1 MSLLSAHRE
10 RLRRDRARL
19 CGETR
24 ELLRESLARH
34 LPGIPVWVYGSLLDE
49 SRFQPASDVDLAIE
63 RLPESLSL
71 ELLQS
76 LLSREVGREVD
87 VCLLDRTRLKPWIIA
102 RGQRWI
108 G

>member
-1 MSLLSAHRE
+1 MSLLSDHRE
-10 RLRRDRARL
+10 RVRRDRARL
-19 CGETR
+19 CRDTR
-24 ELLRESLARH
+24 ELLRQCLARH
-34 LPGIPVWVYGSLLDE
+34 LPGVPVWVYGSLLDE
-49 SRFQPASDVDLAIE
+49 SRFQPASDVDLALE

-76 LLSREVGREVD
+76 LISRDLGREVD
-87 VCLLDRTRLKPWIIA
+87 VCLLDRTRLKPWITA